1 MLGTAGEGG
10 EARSVVR
17 VRGRGGARRH
27 PGRGLPACGRRAGET
42 RRGAAGEERAGA
54 AKSQGLVGWLG
65 ADKVLPEL
73 RCR

>member
-27 PGRGLPACGRRAGET
+27 PGRGLPTCGRLAGET
-42 RRGAAGEERAGA
+42 RRRVT
-54 AKSQGLVGWLG
+54 KSQGRSGWLARSG
-65 ADKVLPEL
+65 
-73 RCR
+73 